1 MARKQ
6 RTEGKSRRHLRATT
20 NGRTKGTDLVE
31 WEDIEF
37 TMDGLGKQYK
47 EEDEFV
53 WYVTECLTASRKN
66 GKVVAKKTR
75 PHSVVR

>member
-6 RTEGKSRRHLRATT
+6 RTGGKSRRHLRATT
-20 NGRTKGTDLVE
+20 NGRSENTDVIE

-47 EEDEFV
+47 EEDNFFLDGSGDHSL
-53 WYVTECLTASRKN
+53 CQS
-66 GKVVAKKTR
+66 TR
-75 PHSVVR
+75 LE